1 MYKEADAV
9 TVEQESMTSAGD
21 GRLTT
26 DLATRVVRRFI
37 AGKASVVVTASNED
51 AGVVAASIAADTL
64 VERVAASGTAS
75 VILASGN
82 SQLSFFAALR
92 ERTDIPWDR
101 VAIFHMDEYIGLE
114 AAHPKG
120 FRHYFREQLVDGV
133 HVRAFHEMHGD
144 APDIAA
150 EARRY
155 AALLQA
161 DPPDICVL
169 GIGENCHL
177 AFNDPPADFATDDV
191 VHVVEISPASRR
203 QQVGEGHFASVE
215 DVPSRALTLTI
226 PALLAPAVVLA
237 VVPEGRKAEAVAASL
252 QGPISPETPASILR
266 ETDGV
271 TIVLDS
277 DSAARLR

>member
-1 MYKEADAV
+1 V
-9 TVEQESMTSAGD
+9 TLERNSTALTDD
-21 GRLTT
+21 GRLTM
-26 DLATRVVRRFI
+26 DRAARVIRRFT
-37 AGKASVVVTASNED
+37 AGRATVIVGESNRD
-51 AGVVAASIAADTL
+51 AGVVAASIAADSL

-114 AAHPKG
+114 AADPRG
-120 FRHYFREQLVDGV
+120 FRQYFREQLVDGV
-133 HVRAFHEMHGD
+133 QVRAFHEMHGD
-144 APDIAA
+144 APDIAT
-150 EARRY
+150 EASRY
-155 AALLQA
+155 AALLRA
-161 DPPDICVL
+161 DPPDMCVL

-177 AFNDPPADFATDDV
+177 AFNDPPVDFTTSEV
-191 VHVVEISPASRR
+191 VHVVELSLASRR

-215 DVPSRALTLTI
+215 DVPSHALTLTI
-226 PALLAPAVVLA
+226 PTLLAPAVVLA
-237 VVPEGRKAEAVAASL
+237 VVPEGRKAEAVAAAL
-252 QGPISPETPASILR
+252 EGPISPMTPASILR

-277 DSAARLR
+277 DSASRLR

>member
-1 MYKEADAV
+1 V
-9 TVEQESMTSAGD
+9 TLEQESMTLVDDGLSAA
-21 GRLTT
+21 
-26 DLATRVVRRFI
+26 DLAARIVRRFM
-37 AGKASVVVTASNED
+37 AGRASVIVTGSNAD

-64 VERVAASGTAS
+64 VRRVAASGTAS

-101 VAIFHMDEYIGLE
+101 VAIFHMDEYIGLD
-114 AAHPKG
+114 AGNPKG

-133 HVRAFHEMHGD
+133 QVRAFHEMHGD

-155 AALLQA
+155 AALLEA

-177 AFNDPPADFATDDV
+177 AFNDPPADFAARDA

-215 DVPSRALTLTI
+215 AVPSRALTLTI

-266 ETDGV
+266 TTDGV

>member
-1 MYKEADAV
+1 MTLEPN
-9 TVEQESMTSAGD
+9 SMALTDD

-26 DLATRVVRRFI
+26 DLAARVIRRFR
-37 AGKASVVVTASNED
+37 AGRASVIVSGSNRD
-51 AGVVAASIAADTL
+51 AGVVAASIAAATL
-64 VERVAASGTAS
+64 VERVAAFGTAS

-101 VAIFHMDEYIGLE
+101 VAIFHMDEYIGLDT
-114 AAHPKG
+114 ADPRG
-120 FRHYFREQLVDGV
+120 FRQYFREQLVDGV
-133 HVRAFHEMHGD
+133 QVRAFHEMHGD
-144 APDIAA
+144 APDIAT
-150 EARRY
+150 EASRY

-177 AFNDPPADFATDDV
+177 AFNDPPADFVTSEA
-191 VHVVEISPASRR
+191 VHVVELSLASRR

-215 DVPSRALTLTI
+215 AVPSHALTLTI
-226 PALLAPAVVLA
+226 PTLLAPAVVLA
-237 VVPEGRKAEAVAASL
+237 VVPEGRKAEAVAAAL
-252 QGPISPETPASILR
+252 EGPISPMTPASILR